1 MKNIH
6 FLSEITLQPHML
18 QSNPH
23 FSCSQKS
30 EKIPEYSLDLD
41 PPPCAKIFHSYLEYL
56 CYRKSFLFWTE
67 MVVSTTTTILLAP
80 FDLNFLVHLYLSNL
94 SLASKAQLQ
103 TPSHL
108 TTVTSPSYW
117 PETYLVCENFSTAPG
132 SKPNRGNT
140 QNYHEQ
146 HARHWVFS

>member
-1 MKNIH
+1 
-6 FLSEITLQPHML
+6 ML
-18 QSNPH
+18 QNNPH
-23 FSCSQKS
+23 FSYPQKS
-30 EKIPEYSLDLD
+30 EKIPEYSLALGT
-41 PPPCAKIFHSYLEYL
+41 PPCAKIFHGYSKYF

-108 TTVTSPSYW
+108 TTVTSPSY
-117 PETYLVCENFSTAPG
+117 
-132 SKPNRGNT
+132 
-140 QNYHEQ
+140 
-146 HARHWVFS
+146 